1 VTHDGKELFTP
12 CKEGDI
18 GAVKMTFIDVPRGKL
33 KAPIVQ
39 REDVFAVLRD
49 VKASVSQEEI
59 KKYDEWTKQF
69 GSEGA

>member
-1 VTHDGKELFTP
+1 
-12 CKEGDI
+12 
-18 GAVKMTFIDVPRGKL
+18 MTFIDVPRGKL